1 MDLETVH
8 GSLMLDDSQ
17 LLASE
22 EFILKMNSKG
32 SLSKFIP
39 YFLAAH
45 MAFFSRFW
53 DMLAYLGEHD

>member
-32 SLSKFIP
+32 ALSKFIA

-45 MAFFSRFW
+45 MAFLQGFGTCW
-53 DMLAYLGEHD
+53 HV